1 MSGKK
6 GSKKLIIIGVLLVI
20 GVVTLVVGWTPI
32 MSRLTKT
39 INDKTVNVPV
49 NNKLTLA
56 QVGALLQ
63 EKKVI
68 DDVDFF
74 LSVAESKGLTD
85 KNIEPG
91 MHAFPAGTSYKDVCN
106 ALKSGAFEIEVV
118 VTFNNCK
125 TIADLCEKVSKCLMI
140 DQAELETYI
149 LSDETCNKYG
159 FNVQTI
165 PALFI
170 PNSYK
175 MYYDTDKEAFVQRMA
190 DEFKS
195 FWTADRMAKLKKVGL
210 NSPSEAVTL
219 ASIVYGEQSKNEQ
232 EWPII
237 AGLYLNRLNT
247 GMRLQSEPTFKFC
260 WGDELD
266 GVQRLTYEH
275 REKDCPYNT
284 YLHDGLP
291 PGPISMPPAGVVDA
305 VLNRDNND
313 YLYMCAQAN
322 YDGLHNFT
330 KDYSVH
336 AKNATEFQNWLAQ
349 Q

>member
-6 GSKKLIIIGVLLVI
+6 VSKKLIIIGLLLVI
-20 GVVTLVVGWTPI
+20 GVITLVVGWTPI

-190 DEFKS
+190 DEFKN
-195 FWTADRMAKLKKVGL
+195 FWTVERMAKLKKVGL

-247 GMRLQSEPTFKFC
+247 GMRLQSDPTFKFC

-291 PGPISMPPAGVVDA
+291 PGPISMPPAGVVEA